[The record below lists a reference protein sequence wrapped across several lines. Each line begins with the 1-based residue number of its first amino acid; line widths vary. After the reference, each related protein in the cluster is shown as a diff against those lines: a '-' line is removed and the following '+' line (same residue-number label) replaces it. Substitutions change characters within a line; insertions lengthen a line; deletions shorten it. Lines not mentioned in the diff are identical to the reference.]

1 MSQRCQQETHAPQ
14 QCPASRLVL
23 KDWSK
28 LLSWETGHGRLGF
41 ALGSHLARRTR
52 SSRLLRGRVRSPLAA
67 QMWARSH
74 GAIDA
79 EIEGLG
85 IVLTATKRRM
95 PLAGKRCSSSS
106 AIFKSAGLSLLGTAP
121 RSRGAWGMGGGL
133 ATHQQELF
141 HQSGFFRGT
150 ELVRSLLR
158 S

>member
-1 MSQRCQQETHAPQ
+1 MF
-14 QCPASRLVL
+14 SRW
-23 KDWSK
+23 DA
-28 LLSWETGHGRLGF
+28 LLWLGF
-41 ALGSHLARRTR
+41 ALGSHLARRAR

-67 QMWARSH
+67 QNV
-74 GAIDA
+74 GAKSRDT

-121 RSRGAWGMGGGL
+121 RSRGAWGMGGGQ

-150 ELVRSLLR
+150 KLVRSLLR

>member
-1 MSQRCQQETHAPQ
+1 M
-14 QCPASRLVL
+14 ASIYYDEVGAKCSHDEMFSRW
-23 KDWSK
+23 DA
-28 LLSWETGHGRLGF
+28 LLRF
-41 ALGSHLARRTR
+41 ALAWLRTREPPSTPDSFIALTARSCKVAARRPDV
-52 SSRLLRGRVRSPLAA
+52 G
-67 QMWARSH
+67 ARSH
-74 GAIDA
+74 GATDA

-121 RSRGAWGMGGGL
+121 RSRGAWGMGGGQ